1 MFYGNNTFAEDAFS
15 SPGPVDASV
24 AVTGISLAT
33 AQGDETITT
42 SVTATPTG
50 IALSA
55 TQNSVTIFVPD
66 VTVSPTG
73 IALSTAIG
81 PYSIVTDTETT
92 IVVGAE
98 ALIETSIGT
107 PVVTGS
113 AVATPTGIALAT
125 ALTAPVVVKTIFNAA
140 LLPLLSPL

>member
-15 SPGPVDASV
+15 SPGVVDASV

-66 VTVSPTG
+66 VTVSPTC
-73 IALSTAIG
+73 IALSSAIG

-98 ALIETSIGT
+98 AFIETSCGT
-107 PVVTGS
+107 PV
-113 AVATPTGIALAT
+113 
-125 ALTAPVVVKTIFNAA
+125 
-140 LLPLLSPL
+140 